1 MRFRKSVK
9 ICKGVRVNF
18 SKSGI
23 STTVG
28 MRGLS
33 VNVGKKGTYLNTG
46 IPGTGLY
53 DRHKIS
59 GGSSRN
65 SNLSRTT
72 SNSSTQTISTRIDL
86 NLDDNGVITFYR
98 DGNIIE
104 DQSLIRK
111 IKNTPEFKAERE
123 RMMKVRFDEINEANN
138 KFIEIYKLT
147 PEVLTERQYTLSYDR
162 IKLEQYEPK
171 TYIVPAPTE
180 SQVKEELTQ
189 EAVEKIKT
197 WKFWDLSK
205 LRKKYVDDNFSSK
218 YSATMN
224 DWNTNKEKYESA
236 EKALSEK
243 KNAEYLLKYNTE
255 KENTLKAINGEPD
268 YIEFAFEDWLAT
280 VTLPVD
286 FDLQYEYNEENLYID
301 LDLPEIEDLPQEK
314 AVSLANGTTK
324 KKAKTQKELKEDYV
338 NCVFGLAMFFA
349 GHLFNVSPKIKNM
362 IISGYTQRSNTTI
375 SEPTDE
381 YVYSIKF
388 TRDVFENQKIKA
400 INKPYDFCMT
410 FENRCSLTSTL
421 ILRDYPKFCV
431 KSIQDLQDDI

>member
-53 DRHKIS
+53 DRYKIS
-59 GGSSRN
+59 GGSTSN
-65 SNLSRTT
+65 SKVPRTA

-111 IKNTPEFKAERE
+111 IKSTPEFKAERE

-171 TYIVPAPTE
+171 TYTVPAPTE
-180 SQVKEELTQ
+180 SQVKEELMR
-189 EAVEKIKT
+189 EATEKIKT
-197 WKFWDLSK
+197 WKFWALSN

-218 YSATMN
+218 HSTAMN
-224 DWNTNKEKYESA
+224 DWNSNKKKYESA
-236 EKALSEK
+236 EKTLAEK
-243 KNAEYLLKYNTE
+243 KNTEYLLKYNTE

-268 YIEFAFEDWLAT
+268 YIEFAIEDWLAT

-375 SEPTDE
+375 SEPADE

-410 FENRCSLTSTL
+410 FENRCNLTSTL
-421 ILRDYPKFCV
+421 LLKKIEPFETK
-431 KSIQDLQDDI
+431 